1 MSKAI
6 KLWRYN
12 KTCEFGHFGLVQNP
26 NGTYSENNDS
36 FVCDYKRKCA
46 DYYITPSMIQDLEGL
61 EIKDTLAIAVKQ
73 LRDDPLTSP
82 KSYGLYVRYR
92 GILYTVKSI
101 KFGPTS
107 LLGRMVFVLE
117 KTVKST

>member
-1 MSKAI
+1 MAKSV
-6 KLWRYN
+6 KLCRYN

-46 DYYITPSMIQDLEGL
+46 NYYITPSMVQDLEGL
-61 EIKDTLAIAVKQ
+61 EIKDTLAIVIKQ
-73 LRDDPLTSP
+73 LRDDPLASP

-92 GILYTVKSI
+92 GNLYTIKSI
-101 KFGPTS
+101 NFGAVT
-107 LLGRMVFVLE
+107 LVGRMIFVLE
-117 KTVKST
+117 KTDKLT

>member
-1 MSKAI
+1 MAKSV

-46 DYYITPSMIQDLEGL
+46 NYYITPNMVQDSKGL
-61 EIKDTLAIAVKQ
+61 EIKDTVAIVIRQ
-73 LRDDPLTSP
+73 LQDDPLASS

-92 GILYTVKSI
+92 GNLYAVKSI
-101 KFGPTS
+101 KFS
-107 LLGRMVFVLE
+107 SMSVIGRMIFVLE
-117 KTVKST
+117 KTDKSI

>member
-1 MSKAI
+1 MSKSV

-36 FVCDYKRKCA
+36 FIRDYKRKCA
-46 DYYITPSMIQDLEGL
+46 NYYITPSMIQDLEGL

-73 LRDDPLTSP
+73 LRNDPLTSP

-92 GILYTVKSI
+92 GNLYTIKSI
-101 KFGPTS
+101 KFGAME
-107 LLGRMVFVLE
+107 LVGRIIFVLE
-117 KTVKST
+117 KTDKPT